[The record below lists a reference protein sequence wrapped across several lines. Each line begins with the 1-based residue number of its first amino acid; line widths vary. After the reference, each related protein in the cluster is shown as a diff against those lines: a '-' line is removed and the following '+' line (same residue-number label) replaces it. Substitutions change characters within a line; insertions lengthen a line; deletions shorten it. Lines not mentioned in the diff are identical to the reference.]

1 MATAGDQSAA
11 EQFTCPICLDIFSNP
26 VTIPCGHNFCIA
38 CIKRFWDRAENKDN
52 TCPVCMKTFSQR
64 PELAVNHVLET
75 VAKTMGKLNS
85 GTLGRPVSCLGPL
98 IFPNSRTLNIK
109 KSPDDPVGI
118 KQNHCSK
125 HNEPV
130 SLFCRKDQTCMCS
143 LCAFQEHEH
152 HDVIPIEEEI
162 PKMKQELVRKQRT
175 LQSHV
180 HLVKS
185 EISKVKGCMELIKI
199 SADKEKEHVGN
210 DFADFIKAVEQ
221 YQKKAIDDIDS
232 QERRALKKAEEQFK
246 RLEQKCT
253 KLEKNIDRIEKTLK
267 NDNGVQLLKKCK
279 SLKQELLDL
288 PAVDLKLDEEITFS
302 GGSAL
307 KKELLDICNKHV
319 NTIWKGEGVM
329 FTVEVNST
337 SSPKQKPKTRK
348 DFKKYDCKPKLDP
361 NTAHE
366 YLWVSQDNRKQV
378 SAENCLPSKLLWI
391 EPSGQML
398 IKAHFSTSLL

>member
-38 CIKRFWDRAENKDN
+38 CIKRFWDRADNKDN
-52 TCPVCMKTFSQR
+52 TCPVCMKTFSER

-85 GTLGRPVSCLGPL
+85 GTLGRPVSCLGSL

-210 DFADFIKAVEQ
+210 DFADFIKAIEQ

-253 KLEKNIDRIEKTLK
+253 KLEKNIDHIEKTLK

-319 NTIWKGEGVM
+319 NTIWKG
-329 FTVEVNST
+329 
-337 SSPKQKPKTRK
+337 
-348 DFKKYDCKPKLDP
+348 
-361 NTAHE
+361 
-366 YLWVSQDNRKQV
+366 
-378 SAENCLPSKLLWI
+378 LPD
-391 EPSGQML
+391 Q
-398 IKAHFSTSLL
+398 